1 MEKKLKESCLD
12 VGTECVLG
20 HICYK
25 YASMVMSGLVEALEY
40 FGGKQ
45 GTKVLRRILA
55 KRIPM
60 QMMEAMDVDPS
71 LLKKFSKEE
80 MAKILPQMIKSKGGP
95 DISIEIMDNGQI
107 RFTLNECHFLPYSK
121 SKGFCNITAGL
132 MLGFAQMLSG
142 KPMDIEEIQTIAKG
156 GDSCIFIAKPKF

>member
-1 MEKKLKESCLD
+1 MDKKLKEVCLD
-12 VGTECVLG
+12 VDTECVLS
-20 HICYK
+20 HICYR
-25 YASMVMSGLVEALEY
+25 YAAMVMSGLVEALEY

-60 QMMEAMDVDPS
+60 EMMEAMEVDPS
-71 LLKKFSKEE
+71 LLKKFTKEDISKL
-80 MAKILPQMIKSKGGP
+80 LPEMIKSKGGP
-95 DISIEIMDNGQI
+95 DLSIDMLSDGQI
-107 RFTLNECHFLPYSK
+107 KFTLNECHFLPYSK

-156 GDSCIFIAKPKF
+156 GENCVFIAKPKF